1 MSLFANS
8 IGGKTNFVRT
18 DEVNVIISETT
29 FEGQVIFTDGVSGLD
44 ISDISGV
51 QVELDNLQ
59 TNIDVVQLNLDNET
73 TDRANADNNLS
84 NELQLETINRTNAD
98 TDLQT
103 NIDAVQ
109 TSISNI
115 DNTSDADKPVSTAT
129 QTALNLKADQTSIS
143 NIDNTS
149 DANKPV
155 SNATQT
161 AIDLKSNIASPSFT
175 GTSTFTKADNYGQI
189 ELTDTKPVGAGVG
202 GGITLNGIYG
212 GSNQITAFANIKS
225 KKSNATIGNYSGD
238 LSLSV
243 RQNGG
248 GGYTEVIKLKGE
260 DLKTIVSGS
269 MEVDGNINLTTGSE
283 FQINGVPIGG
293 GGGGGSDII
302 KERFSRYTLG
312 QTVSTSRGDITL
324 PNVNAELT
332 NTGSS
337 LSWIELTGSNINYT
351 PPANSSVVEYEL
363 TFYVYSSGTQNS
375 GIGLQ
380 FYIDNVPQTITRAKQ
395 PLNEG
400 GTSTWGQMRYSFK
413 TTIEINGTTDAT
425 KCFVNTWNTSKNLK
439 LRVSKLQSA
448 TMSFHRVTTLFT
460 DNPVQNTDTIIAP
473 LLTITAY

>member
-8 IGGKTNFVRT
+8 IGSKTNFVRT
-18 DEVNVIISETT
+18 DEENIIISQTT
-29 FEGQVIFTDGVSGLD
+29 FEGEVIFTDGVTGLD

-51 QVELDNLQ
+51 QVELDTLQ
-59 TNIDVVQLNLDNET
+59 
-73 TDRANADNNLS
+73 S
-84 NELQLETINRTNAD
+84 
-98 TDLQT
+98 

-115 DNTSDADKPVSTAT
+115 DNTSDANKPVSTAT
-129 QTALNLKADQTSIS
+129 QTALDLKADQTSIS

-149 DANKPV
+149 DADKPV

-161 AIDLKSNIASPSFT
+161 ALDLKSNIASPTFT
-175 GTSTFTKADNYGQI
+175 GKSTFTKADNYGQI
-189 ELTDTKPVGAGVG
+189 ELTDTNPVAIGRG
-202 GGITLNGIYG
+202 GGITLNGVYG
-212 GSNQITAFANIKS
+212 AGGQITAFANIKS
-225 KKSNATIGNYSGD
+225 KKSNATIGDYHGD

-243 RQNGG
+243 REHLN

-260 DLKTIVSGS
+260 DLKTIVNGS
-269 MEVDGNINLTTGSE
+269 MEVAGNINLTTGSE

-332 NTGSS
+332 NTGSN
-337 LSWIELTGSNINYT
+337 LSWIELSGSNINYT

-363 TFYVYSSGTQNS
+363 TFYVYSSGTANS

-380 FYIDNVPQTITRAKQ
+380 FYIDNVAQTITRAKQ
-395 PLNEG
+395 PLVEG
-400 GTSTWGQMRYSFK
+400 GTSTYGQMRYSFK

-439 LRVSKLQSA
+439 LRVSKLNSA

-460 DNPVQNTDTIIAP
+460 DNPVQNTNTIVAP